1 MHKENFLFDGV
12 NEKQSQLVNDIK
24 DMGKDKI
31 PVEKKSFLKNP
42 DYFLVQEKMKWK
54 WNLRL
59 SNQCW
64 KKTLLQ

>member
-24 DMGKDKI
+24 DMGKGKI

-42 DYFLVQEKMKWK
+42 YYFLVQEKMK
-54 WNLRL
+54 
-59 SNQCW
+59 
-64 KKTLLQ
+64 